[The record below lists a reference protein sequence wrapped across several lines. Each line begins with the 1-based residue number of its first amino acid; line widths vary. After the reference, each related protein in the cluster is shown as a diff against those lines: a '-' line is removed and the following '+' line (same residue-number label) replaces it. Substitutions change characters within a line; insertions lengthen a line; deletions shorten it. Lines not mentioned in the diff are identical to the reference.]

1 MKGETMR
8 GSVAGKTAR
17 AWRAAMGL
25 ALVQAMALLGAGT
38 AGAQGMMQLDVP
50 AAKYTLGSFTY
61 EAPKADGWRQVA
73 NIQDSLAL
81 VYAEQKDE
89 GSIDTRF
96 AVTMEAHDIPEN
108 AIVED
113 AAALA
118 DQSRKQMAESHKN
131 DLVGQSGVEA
141 VPSIDNLYTYR
152 LLVHSPVKGDPD
164 VYEVYYVSL
173 SPDKKQYLVMQ
184 CITKTQDYANEIYWT
199 EFYGSLASLRY
210 APKGAAPADAAA
222 GSAKDSPGTGKDAA
236 GAEPVAHSG
245 EAQEHSGEALP
256 HSGEALP
263 RGATAWLVAGLLGL
277 VGLLV
282 LLAMRDRL

>member
-1 MKGETMR
+1 MNGETMR
-8 GSVAGKTAR
+8 GSVAGNRTR

-25 ALVQAMALLGAGT
+25 ALVQAMALLVGAGR

-50 AAKYTLGSFTY
+50 AARYTLGSFTY

-89 GSIDTRF
+89 GAIDTRF

-118 DQSRKQMAESHKN
+118 DQSRKQMAESHKD

-210 APKGAAPADAAA
+210 APKGAAPVDAATGA
-222 GSAKDSPGTGKDAA
+222 AQDSSGTAKNAS
-236 GAEPVAHSG
+236 GAEPA
-245 EAQEHSGEALP
+245 A